1 MNKFQQRFEAGAA
14 WFNERP
20 VRERALI
27 LVTVCVLLFVIGW
40 ELLVTPV
47 LAEKQQLNNRL
58 QTLATTRDNLLG
70 EQETLSAQ
78 LASDPSA
85 ELRKR
90 LQARQARLDRLDQQI
105 SETTN
110 QLIAPRDMVALLRN
124 MLAAQEELTLESL
137 VLRTPEP
144 VYQGEPPTESEN
156 TENSEAREPLLYAH
170 DVELTVSG
178 GYLVVLQYL
187 EKLEAMDERLGWL
200 QLNYEAGEWPGGEA
214 RIRVRT
220 LSLEAAWLGV

>member
-27 LVTVCVLLFVIGW
+27 MVTVCVLLFVIGW

-90 LQARQARLDRLDQQI
+90 LQTRQTRLDRLDQQI

-144 VYQGEPPTESEN
+144 VYQGVPPTESEN
-156 TENSEAREPLLYAH
+156 TDDSEAPEPLLYAH

-178 GYLVVLQYL
+178 GYLAVLQYL
-187 EKLEAMDERLGWL
+187 EKLEAMDDRLGWL
-200 QLNYEAGEWPGGEA
+200 RLNYEAGEWPGGEA

>member
-27 LVTVCVLLFVIGW
+27 MVTACVLLFVIGW

-144 VYQGEPPTESEN
+144 VYQGEASTESEN
-156 TENSEAREPLLYAH
+156 TEDSEAREPLLYAH

-178 GYLVVLQYL
+178 GYLDVLHYL
-187 EKLEAMDERLGWL
+187 EKLETMDERLGWL